1 MAALT
6 VVNVPAAEGVGDTGM
21 TRKRGFF
28 QKHGYALFFSLA
40 LTALTGFVLLDT
52 FVLPHAVTSVA
63 TATAASEATT
73 QMTQTGESQ
82 DPTTTSTPATVV
94 NTASSTTQTDTE
106 SSTASSE
113 VILTDN
119 IYSGNGISIVITTVR
134 TSDTNAYVAD
144 VQLSSASSLKTALAQ
159 NTFGSNITQT
169 TSEMAEANDAILAIN
184 GDYYGAN
191 KRGYV
196 IKNGVLYRDTVRQ
209 GDDTQDLEIYA
220 DGSFAIIDETEV
232 TAQELLDSGVV
243 QLFAFGP
250 ALIED
255 GDIQV
260 SSSDE
265 VSRAKSNNPRT
276 AIGVIDELHYIIVV
290 ADGRTDESEGLSLLE
305 LAELM
310 ESYGCV
316 TAYNLDGGGS
326 STMVFNGVV
335 MNQPTTSG
343 STISERS
350 VSDIVYITA

>member
-1 MAALT
+1 MADSVPVAEGTGDETMMRLKSFLVRHLYALLSSLMLT
-6 VVNVPAAEGVGDTGM
+6 V
-21 TRKRGFF
+21 
-28 QKHGYALFFSLA
+28 
-40 LTALTGFVLLDT
+40 LTGFVLLDT

-63 TATAASEATT
+63 TAPAGGVAEVVIETT
-73 QMTQTGESQ
+73 GDSTLDQTL
-82 DPTTTSTPATVV
+82 T
-94 NTASSTTQTDTE
+94 TASS
-106 SSTASSE
+106 STAATTSAVQTNADAATQAQE
-113 VILTDN
+113 VIVTDSA
-119 IYSGNGISIVITTVR
+119 YTGNGISIVITSVR
-134 TSDTNAYVAD
+134 VSGTNAYIAD
-144 VQLSSASSLKTALAQ
+144 VQLASASSLKTALAQ

-169 TSEMAEANDAILAIN
+169 TSAMAAANNAILAIN

-209 GDDTQDLEIYA
+209 GDDTQDLAIYS
-220 DGSFAIIDETEV
+220 DGRFAIIDETEV

-250 ALIED
+250 SLLEN
-255 GDIQV
+255 GEVQV
-260 SSSDE
+260 SASDE

-276 AIGVIDELHYIIVV
+276 AIGIIDDLHYMIVV
-290 ADGRTDESEGLSLLE
+290 ADGRTSESEGLSLLE

-335 MNQPTTSG
+335 VNQPTTNG
-343 STISERS
+343 NQITERA
-350 VSDIVYITA
+350 VSDIVYIA

>member
-1 MAALT
+1 MEASAVSART
-6 VVNVPAAEGVGDTGM
+6 AEGTGDAVM
-21 TRKRGFF
+21 IRNKSFFRKHFLI
-28 QKHGYALFFSLA
+28 KHGYALFFSLA

-52 FVLPHAVTSVA
+52 FVLPHAVTTVVTTAAATEQAGETSQSQTQTSVGT
-63 TATAASEATT
+63 TATVIN
-73 QMTQTGESQ
+73 
-82 DPTTTSTPATVV
+82 TTSTAQQSES
-94 NTASSTTQTDTE
+94 ASSDVTVMD
-106 SSTASSE
+106 SA
-113 VILTDN
+113 
-119 IYSGNGISIVITTVR
+119 YSGNGISIVITTVR
-134 TSDTNAYVAD
+134 TSDTNAYVAN
-144 VQLSSASSLKTALAQ
+144 VQLTSADSLKTALAQ
-159 NTFGSNITQT
+159 NTFGNNITQT
-169 TSEMAEANDAILAIN
+169 TSEMATANNAILAIN

-209 GDDTQDLEIYA
+209 GEDTQDLAIYA

-250 ALIED
+250 TLIEN
-255 GDIQV
+255 GEIQV

-265 VSRAKSNNPRT
+265 VSRAKTSNPRT
-276 AIGVIDELHYIIVV
+276 AIGIIDDLHYIIVV

-305 LAELM
+305 LAKLM

-335 MNQPTTSG
+335 VNQPTTSG
-343 STISERS
+343 NSISERS
-350 VSDIVYITA
+350 VSDIVYIA